1 MVLGLQLKIFPK
13 MFAHNYESIDR
24 IIIAVEKQIEGKQQV
39 NVNVVKDLLIT
50 LKYLNSNGINKIYE
64 QQSTGEEQLDLG
76 YD

>member
-1 MVLGLQLKIFPK
+1 